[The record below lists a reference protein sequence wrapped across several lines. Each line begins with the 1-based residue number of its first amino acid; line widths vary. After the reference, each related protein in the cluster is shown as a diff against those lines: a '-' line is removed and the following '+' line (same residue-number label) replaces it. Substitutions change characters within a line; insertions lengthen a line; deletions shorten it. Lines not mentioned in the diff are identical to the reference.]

1 MKTMTQK
8 NLQPMVLKAALFC
21 SAVAAY
27 AATDSVSLADQQ
39 KSWMDRLTEIN
50 NSVIGF
56 SINGQA
62 KAGVHSTSLTSDQL
76 GDGSPSRETNSFTEA
91 DFNFIARPSVDSR
104 AKIGLR
110 FHQDWQKGYE
120 QGVNSLLIHWWSY
133 DGRILDK
140 KLEFNLGDMKVGYTP
155 LTMYTPQ
162 VNFLQEPEI
171 FLQRRL
177 ETMDYRNLDTSSK
190 RLMQGL
196 NADFHSGAVSVFDDV
211 HAQGT
216 LSRLRNNPKKNDQVY
231 FDFDYADRYLM
242 GGRLGASSMG
252 ADLGVNFIYITDRV
266 KSAHTTDLSISDSV
280 YLEDNRVISLE
291 AGFSSEKIMPGDLTF
306 GIHGEYAMSNWK
318 LSQEYLYKD
327 FSNSY
332 LIVQAPYIK
341 DGGVVDSSL
350 YVVYRTDSAGA
361 AEYARATESLAD
373 LDGKALAIRPDV
385 DWKVSDFRIKVK
397 GLYLQNDADFQSELA
412 MAPAYMSN
420 TAILNSDAFF
430 NTGLDNSL
438 LSQYRSGNLENLYFS
453 IYQSQTLNEQTLI
466 GKALVLYEDIP
477 VSTYSRLYNN
487 FKMAHFYRNGYNN
500 EIPKRSELYAAA
512 QELDPSV
519 NMALPFGEA
528 TPDRKGFGLDLT
540 TEYGE
545 GVTFQAKYGQYQAS
559 ENIEINY
566 NTMAAGVGLQLDRL
580 LSLGRIIDVQASFEK
595 SSADAGNE
603 ATTTRLMGGV
613 KVGVY
618 KGLSF
623 LAGYQALEKDF
634 GAPIVIENVKE
645 SLLLAGPELRITTG
659 SILRVQGGMLTNEV
673 QYTDGTASS
682 KLSIDKTLVTA
693 DLSVLF

>member
-27 AATDSVSLADQQ
+27 AAADSVSLADQQ

-76 GDGSPSRETNSFTEA
+76 DDGAPSRETNSFTEA

-196 NADFHSGAVSVFDDV
+196 NADFHSGAVSIFDDV

-291 AGFSSEKIMPGDLTF
+291 AGFSSEKVMPSNLTF
-306 GIHGEYAMSNWK
+306 GIHGEFAMSNWK
-318 LSQEYLYKD
+318 LAQEYLVNDSVYTYTIEQK
-327 FSNSY
+327 
-332 LIVQAPYIK
+332 PYVR
-341 DGGVVDSSL
+341 DGGIIDTSL
-350 YVVYRTDSAGA
+350 YVVYSG
-361 AEYARATESLAD
+361 TEVSNNKLTHESMAD

-385 DWKVSDFRIKVK
+385 DWKVADFRIKLN
-397 GLYLQNDADFQSELA
+397 GLYLQTDADFQSELA

-453 IYQSQTLNEQTLI
+453 IYQSQTLNQQTLI

-500 EIPKRSELYAAA
+500 GIPKRSELYAAA

-559 ENIEINY
+559 EYTEINY
-566 NTMAAGVGLQLDRL
+566 STMAAGVGLQLDRL
-580 LSLGRIIDVQASFEK
+580 MSLGRVLDVQASFEK
-595 SSADAGNE
+595 SSADAGTE
-603 ATTTRLMGGV
+603 ATTTRMMGGV

-645 SLLLAGPELRITTG
+645 SLLLAGPELRIAAG
-659 SILRVQGGMLTNEV
+659 STLRIQGGLLTNEV

-682 KLSIDKTLVTA
+682 TLSIDKTLVTA